1 MVLDKLNSSA
11 FPMKKII
18 EKRHRHLCLYYFG
31 KDYGDAFFGFYDLT

>member
-18 EKRHRHLCLYYFG
+18 EKRHHNFCPHNFG
-31 KDYGDAFFGFYDLT
+31 KNHGNAL